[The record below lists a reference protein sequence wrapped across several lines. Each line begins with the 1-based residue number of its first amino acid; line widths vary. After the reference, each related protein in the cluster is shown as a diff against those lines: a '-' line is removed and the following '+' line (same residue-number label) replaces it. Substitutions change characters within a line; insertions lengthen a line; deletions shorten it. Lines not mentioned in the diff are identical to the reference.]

1 MCGIVAVLR
10 RRVNRPQIEHH
21 TVLDLLDEGLDSF
34 KTSAS
39 NPTSE
44 HGLSLRDGWHWDG
57 LIAELA
63 ATAGRLNSAD
73 RLLRSVAG
81 LRLMLDSPDTVDTIG
96 VRVQEWLAVVDALE
110 SKLDTGL
117 ADSPPRLER
126 LNRQL
131 LDLRDSLW
139 AIGHDR
145 LGAAQSVTA
154 LLSGAFNGSRAT
166 GAVEAMFSV
175 HQVLSSLDRLEVRG
189 RDSAGVHLLIQNP
202 RLDANTLAVLQ
213 KRGHDHN
220 FASGSVRLVNE
231 VLSIVYKTA
240 VEIGDLG
247 CNTEVLRTEIT
258 DDELLASV
266 LASDAP
272 VTQVLGHTRW
282 ASVGI
287 ISEPN
292 AHPLNSDSLGMGIT
306 DRAAAYDVD
315 GNVEDSSP
323 HISSSNAGNHYR
335 NHYQGDESIPDKPT
349 AYVVTAV
356 NGDIDNYVELLAEE
370 DVTIPPAITT
380 DSKTVP
386 VLMSQRLQEG
396 LSCFEAFR
404 SSVAACEGS
413 VAIASITDHAP
424 DRLLLALRGSGQGL
438 YVGLAEDAFVVA
450 SEPYGL
456 VEETARYVRMDGEA
470 VSNPD
475 DPNSRNGQIIEL
487 DRSAAG
493 SLAGVKCWSYN
504 GDVLPLTADSVVTA
518 EITTRDVD
526 RGEYSHFFLKEI
538 GEAPLSFRKTL
549 RGRIVD
555 SSAEGGLELQLGA
568 EVITGKTRNELRSSQ
583 IKHLF
588 VIGQGTAAVA
598 GISLAEGLR
607 SLLRDVGLP
616 AALDVQAMAASEL
629 SAFHLRSQMSDT
641 LVIAISQSG
650 TTTDTNRT
658 VDLVRSRGAT
668 VIAIVNRRNSD
679 LTERADGVLYT
690 SDGRDVEMSVAST
703 KAFYSQVAAGWLL
716 ALTVADEVMAGVGLK
731 PDSEDRG
738 RLLRALVDMPEVL
751 EAVLKSRGAV
761 AEAARRFAP
770 SRRHWA
776 VVGSGV
782 NRVAAQEIRIKL
794 SELCY
799 KSIPNDITE
808 DKKHIDLSSEP
819 LIVVCAAGL
828 PDFVADDISKEVA
841 IFQAHRGAPIVITDD
856 AYHRSDIH
864 YPGGGSHQQRVIR
877 KSARFDAA
885 CAVLTVPE
893 VDVRLACIPVT
904 MAGHLFGYEAA
915 LAIDGGAQP
924 LHQARCA
931 VESALENADV
941 TGEQVLQEVKGMLE
955 QSALTFWN
963 GLCNGEYDGHLETS
977 TAVRIS
983 TVLRYAL
990 QRTSFDFYELEM
1002 GRTATPEI
1010 VIEDLLGALSAGIDE
1025 LTRPVDAIRHQAKTV
1040 TVGISRSDDTFLQ
1053 TQLVQAMLAA
1063 GTPRARVSYS
1073 SLRTLAYLDPAVA
1086 EVQGHTRYSIEG
1098 MTADPTT
1105 EQATVAVIDQG
1116 GISLTLQSRTKA
1128 SPELTGT
1135 KHQVAIE
1142 REVLAERGR
1151 YDGRTLVFIPEV
1163 VAGTTV
1169 GITLLHVR
1177 FCERLPATVAREI
1190 LQGYRKRYLI
1200 LRDTVTETESVF
1212 DESLLSEI
1220 KTVDLLTAPVSDLA
1234 DRWRIQQADSG

>member
-44 HGLSLRDGWHWDG
+44 HGSSLRDGRHWDG

-63 ATAGRLNSAD
+63 ATTGRLNSAD

-81 LRLMLDSPDTVDTIG
+81 LRLMLDSPDTVDAIR

-117 ADSPPRLER
+117 TDSPPRLER
-126 LNRQL
+126 LNREL
-131 LDLRDSLW
+131 IDLRDSLW

-154 LLSGAFNGSRAT
+154 LLSGAFNGSRST

-189 RDSAGVHLLIQNP
+189 RDSAGVHLLIQTP
-202 RLDANTLAVLQ
+202 RLDADTLAVLR
-213 KRGHDHN
+213 KRRHDHN
-220 FASGSVRLVNE
+220 FVSGSVRLVDE

-292 AHPLNSDSLGMGIT
+292 AHPLNSDSLDMGVT
-306 DRAAAYDVD
+306 
-315 GNVEDSSP
+315 
-323 HISSSNAGNHYR
+323 
-335 NHYQGDESIPDKPT
+335 ES
-349 AYVVTAV
+349 YVVTAV
-356 NGDIDNYVELLAEE
+356 NGDIDNYVDLLAEE

-396 LSCFEAFR
+396 LSRFEAFR

-413 VAIASITDHAP
+413 VAIASITDRAP

-456 VEETARYVRMDGEA
+456 VEETAGYVRMDGEA
-470 VSNPD
+470 VSDPD
-475 DPNSRNGQIIEL
+475 DPDSGNGQIMEL

-526 RGEYSHFFLKEI
+526 RGEYPHFFLKEI
-538 GEAPLSFRKTL
+538 DEAPLSFRKTL
-549 RGRIVD
+549 RGRIVE

-568 EVITGKTRNELRSSQ
+568 EVITRKTRNELRSSQ

-751 EAVLKSRGAV
+751 EAVLESRGAV

-856 AYHRSDIH
+856 AYHRSDVH
-864 YPGGGSHQQRVIR
+864 HPGDGSRQQRVVR
-877 KSARFDAA
+877 KSVRFDAA

-893 VDVRLACIPVT
+893 VDARLACIPVT

-924 LHQARCA
+924 LHQARCT

-963 GLCNGEYDGHLETS
+963 GLCDGEYDGHLETS

-1040 TVGISRSDDTFLQ
+1040 TVGISRSEDTFLQ
-1053 TQLVQAMLAA
+1053 TRLAQAMLAA
-1063 GTPRARVSYS
+1063 GTPRARVSYA
-1073 SLRTLAYLDPAVA
+1073 SLRTLAYLDRAVA

-1105 EQATVAVIDQG
+1105 EQATVAVIDRG

-1163 VAGTTV
+1163 EAGTTV

-1177 FCERLPATVAREI
+1177 FCGRLPATVAREV

-1220 KTVDLLTAPVSDLA
+1220 ETVDLLTAPISDLA